1 MRAWAAWLVLAVL
14 AVFAAGCPK
23 RDPAGLDVYVCG
35 LDPILPVDANG
46 DGVVDM
52 LVPSGGDLVAVDG
65 VSFKRLWTRPN
76 GSGTNCA
83 GIKAAVGS
91 QLLLGYDRVVDV
103 ISLRTGATEWSVGLS
118 DRIQGLSVEG
128 STVRV
133 KAIDGVTGTL
143 DLAAHKLVPLAPS
156 PASPRS
162 LYSCPAF
169 ARGNCEP
176 IDGIDFRLRD
186 GDLAAT
192 FRFKKQG
199 TREATVTGENGLGAQ
214 AKTTFSQV
222 VDPNG
227 YGIGGADLA
236 DGILYLSISGV
247 VRAIDVRTGANL
259 FSLTGHPRGLR
270 VRGGRLFVETS
281 AGKNYYTVEVF
292 DAHTGQLLHSLGRP
306 AGSFVKGA

>member
-1 MRAWAAWLVLAVL
+1 MVLAVL
-14 AVFAAGCPK
+14 AVGCPK

-83 GIKAAVGS
+83 GIKAAVGGS
-91 QLLLGYDRVVDV
+91 LLLGYDRTVDV

-118 DRIQGLSVEG
+118 DRIAGLGVEG
-128 STVRV
+128 GAVRV
-133 KAIDGVTGTL
+133 KAIDGAAGTL
-143 DLAAHKLVPLAPS
+143 DLANHKLVPMAAPS
-156 PASPRS
+156 GAPRA
-162 LYSCPAF
+162 LYTCPAF
-169 ARGNCEP
+169 ARGTCEP
-176 IDGIDFRLRD
+176 IDGVDFRLRD
-186 GDLAAT
+186 GDVAVT

-199 TREATVTGENGLGAQ
+199 TREATVVGEAQ

-227 YGIGGADLA
+227 YGVAGADLA
-236 DGILYLSISGV
+236 GGVLYLSISGV

-259 FSLTGHPRGLR
+259 FSLTGRPRGVR
-270 VRGGRLFVETS
+270 VQGGRLFVETS

-292 DAHTGQLLHSLGRP
+292 DARTGQLLHSLGRP
-306 AGSFVKGA
+306 AGSFVRGA